1 MKLARIEIGGR
12 AVTAVVSGETVV
24 SLEPLFG
31 ASELSRSLDALV
43 RGGRDSL
50 AEIEAFA
57 AAAKPSASLD
67 QVKLLAPLAAPSKIV
82 AIGSNYARP
91 GQDAECDASKAVLF
105 FKPRTA
111 LCGPHDPI
119 RIPPEAKTVIGE
131 VELALVI
138 GKSGDRIASSQALDH
153 VFGMMVANDIT
164 APEILLGESGRN
176 PLLLQ
181 QSRGKGFRTFCPI
194 GPWIETSVPLALPR
208 GMLLEQHVDD
218 FLEIQGDAGDM
229 IVPPEQLLTEI
240 SAAFG
245 LEAGDIVLTGSP
257 PPLAGKRTLL
267 RPGAVLRSGIAGIG
281 QMANPV
287 ASL

>member
-12 AVTAVVSGETVV
+12 IATAVVNGDAVV

-31 ASELSRSLDALV
+31 GSELGRSLDALV
-43 RGGRDSL
+43 RSGRDVL

-57 AAAKPSASLD
+57 AAAKPSAPLS
-67 QVKLLAPLAAPSKIV
+67 QVKLLAPLQSPPKIV
-82 AIGSNYARP
+82 AIGSNYPRP
-91 GQDAECDASKAVLF
+91 GTDVVAEACSAVLF
-105 FKPRTA
+105 FKPGTA

-119 RIPPEAKTVIGE
+119 RLPPEAQTVIGE

-138 GKSGDRIASSQALDH
+138 GKSGDRIAPGQALDH
-153 VFGMMVANDIT
+153 VFGVMVANDVT
-164 APEILLGESGRN
+164 APQILLGESARN

-194 GPWIETSVPLALPR
+194 GPWIETDLPR
-208 GMLLEQHVDD
+208 DSLRGMVLEQHVDEL
-218 FLEIQGDAGDM
+218 LEIRGSAAEMLVGL
-229 IVPPEQLLTEI
+229 PALLAEI

-257 PPLAGKRTLL
+257 PPLAGKRTPLA
-267 RPGAVLRSGIAGIG
+267 PGAVLRSAITGIG
-281 QMANPV
+281 EMANPIER
-287 ASL
+287 L